1 MSSRWHHFLFSNIL
15 TLYRK
20 NLRRNSSRAPRKATK
35 EVDPND
41 SILSRTSY
49 SLPTT
54 PLATTFDEPLPQSKR
69 RKTQGSVN
77 GDEKA
82 RSPVQEAPEAP
93 SDRKVLGFQAVNTMP
108 AKVTPNGDSDK
119 PNGDTTQEDGSPKDH
134 STDYAVNSTTS
145 SNGRRQSQSA
155 KSQSSLHAYLEPQN
169 RRKSLPTE
177 SELAEPKQDEPN
189 TKTSTLDNSAT
200 QGNRRGR
207 KPRKSM
213 PAKLSNTE
221 DVENNINKSQDATPR
236 PGRKAKAAAQANAEA
251 LKLSSRKTRTPRNLA
266 ASKSSKDQ
274 NNGAADSTP
283 ASLPTGTRRR
293 YRKSIRNAAN
303 ATPSQP
309 ATGRKRGRP
318 AAETRDH
325 EMVDSA
331 LQSPDGAHSGND
343 TEMYG
348 DGFGA
353 EGPAS
358 PKSLANAARTSRRTR
373 KPTMRAMESLESE
386 KRYRRRK
393 AADEQLMESARAH
406 HPDLAVIAQR
416 LFELAAEAVSPD
428 FVATSEAK
436 TQLTQLKE
444 EYWAKKSQKES
455 TEAKPEEVLTSQ
467 PAFSKKTQVSEPWID
482 ERGWTHTGH
491 VNEHGE
497 EYLFAPQDFD
507 LYRPNNTYNDK
518 QLPEPPLRLR
528 SREQAEKDRV
538 FGFPPRIGER
548 NIPQK
553 SHAPF
558 MFENVEEEMAKIK
571 ARDEAR
577 QQGITVDRS
586 LSATEIRALIAQHGQ
601 GRPQSPSPKETP
613 KPVRRRRRRTQALA
627 EDGTEV
633 PAPKRGRKRRQPA
646 TAPSTPAQEPESP
659 DKKTMKIKLKFG
671 KGTAM
676 AIAQNGDGPN
686 SMNEPLGNSRKRALS
701 ATGDDSLVGTPG
713 LEERSSKIR
722 KLSTS
727 EADIVANPD
736 TPTAGDMRI
745 DATPAS
751 ASTQRTD
758 AGSSGTPRG
767 RPRRRGPAAVVN
779 ETQDHADGARGT
791 SARKEPA
798 TLSISESHDN
808 PSAEPAIESFDTV

>member
-1 MSSRWHHFLFSNIL
+1 MASFALFKHSNPML
-15 TLYRK
+15 K
-20 NLRRNSSRAPRKATK
+20 NIRRNSSRAPRKAK

-41 SILSRTSY
+41 PILSRTSY

-69 RKTQGSVN
+69 RKTQGSTQDSVN

-82 RSPVQEAPEAP
+82 PSPLQEASEAP
-93 SDRKVLGFQAVNTMP
+93 GRKVLGFQAVNTMP
-108 AKVTPNGDSDK
+108 AKVTPNGESDK
-119 PNGDTTQEDGSPKDH
+119 PNGDPTQEDGPPKDH
-134 STDYAVNSTTS
+134 STDDAAASTTS

-155 KSQSSLHAYLEPQN
+155 KSQPSLHAYLEPQN
-169 RRKSLPTE
+169 RRKSLATE
-177 SELAEPKQDEPN
+177 SELAEPKKDEPN
-189 TKTSTLDNSAT
+189 AKVSTLDNSAP
-200 QGNRRGR
+200 QRKRRA
-207 KPRKSM
+207 RKSM

-221 DVENNINKSQDATPR
+221 DVENNINKSQDNTPR

-251 LKLSSRKTRTPRNLA
+251 LKLSSRKPRTPRNIA

-274 NNGAADSTP
+274 SNGVADSTP

-293 YRKSIRNAAN
+293 YRKRNTTN
-303 ATPSQP
+303 ATPSQS

-318 AAETRDH
+318 TETRDH

-331 LQSPDGAHSGND
+331 LQSPDAAHSGND
-343 TEMYG
+343 TEMHG
-348 DGFGA
+348 DGFG

-358 PKSLANAARTSRRTR
+358 PKSLSNAARMSRRTR

-393 AADEQLMESARAH
+393 AADEQLMESAQAH

-455 TEAKPEEVLTSQ
+455 TETKTDETITSK
-467 PAFSKKTQVSEPWID
+467 PAFSKNSQVSEPWVD
-482 ERGWTHTGH
+482 ERGWMHTGH

-553 SHAPF
+553 NNGPF
-558 MFENVEEEMAKIK
+558 MSENVDEEMAKIK
-571 ARDEAR
+571 AREEAR

-586 LSATEIRALIAQHGQ
+586 LSAAEIHALIAQHG
-601 GRPQSPSPKETP
+601 RPQSSSPKETETP
-613 KPVRRRRRRTQALA
+613 KPVRRRRRRTQVLA
-627 EDGTEV
+627 EDGTEIQ
-633 PAPKRGRKRRQPA
+633 PQKRGRKRRQPA

-676 AIAQNGDGPN
+676 AVAQNGDGPTN
-686 SMNEPLGNSRKRALS
+686 TNENESLGNSRKRGLS
-701 ATGDDSLVGTPG
+701 DTGDNLVGTPG
-713 LEERSSKIR
+713 LEERSTKMR
-722 KLSTS
+722 KLSNPET
-727 EADIVANPD
+727 DVLANPH
-736 TPTAGDMRI
+736 TPTTTVSAGDTKM
-745 DATPAS
+745 DDTPAS
-751 ASTQRTD
+751 APSQRSD
-758 AGSSGTPRG
+758 PGSNDTPRG
-767 RPRRRGPAAVVN
+767 RPRRRGPAAVVT
-779 ETQDHADGARGT
+779 EPQDHADGARR
-791 SARKEPA
+791 SSVRKELA
-798 TLSISESHDN
+798 TPSISESHDN
-808 PSAEPAIESFDTV
+808 PSAEQTIESFDTV

>member
-1 MSSRWHHFLFSNIL
+1 MTSFALLKHSNPML
-15 TLYRK
+15 K
-20 NLRRNSSRAPRKATK
+20 NIRRNSSRAPRKAK

-41 SILSRTSY
+41 PILSRTSY

-54 PLATTFDEPLPQSKR
+54 PLATSFDEPLPQSKR
-69 RKTQGSVN
+69 RKTQGSTQDSVN

-82 RSPVQEAPEAP
+82 PSPLQEAPEAP
-93 SDRKVLGFQAVNTMP
+93 GRKVLGFQAVNTMP
-108 AKVTPNGDSDK
+108 AKVTPNGESDK
-119 PNGDTTQEDGSPKDH
+119 PNGDPTQEDGPPKDH
-134 STDYAVNSTTS
+134 PTDDAAASTTS

-155 KSQSSLHAYLEPQN
+155 KSQPSLHAYLEPQN
-169 RRKSLPTE
+169 RRKSLATE
-177 SELAEPKQDEPN
+177 SELAEPKKDEPN
-189 TKTSTLDNSAT
+189 AKVSTLDNSAP
-200 QGNRRGR
+200 QRKRRA
-207 KPRKSM
+207 RKSM

-221 DVENNINKSQDATPR
+221 DVENNINKSQDNTPR

-251 LKLSSRKTRTPRNLA
+251 LKLSSRKPRTPRNLA
-266 ASKSSKDQ
+266 VSKSSKDKS
-274 NNGAADSTP
+274 NGAAGSTP

-293 YRKSIRNAAN
+293 YRKRNTTN
-303 ATPSQP
+303 ATPSQS

-318 AAETRDH
+318 TETRDH

-331 LQSPDGAHSGND
+331 LQSPNAAHSGND
-343 TEMYG
+343 TEMHG
-348 DGFGA
+348 DGFG

-358 PKSLANAARTSRRTR
+358 PKSLSNAARMSRRTR

-393 AADEQLMESARAH
+393 AADEQLMESAQAH

-455 TEAKPEEVLTSQ
+455 TEAKPEEITSK
-467 PAFSKKTQVSEPWID
+467 PAFSKNTQVSESWVD
-482 ERGWTHTGH
+482 DRGWTHTGH

-548 NIPQK
+548 NVPQK
-553 SHAPF
+553 NNGPF
-558 MFENVEEEMAKIK
+558 MFENVDEEMAKIK
-571 ARDEAR
+571 AREEAR

-586 LSATEIRALIAQHGQ
+586 LSAAEIRALIDQH
-601 GRPQSPSPKETP
+601 GRPQSSSPKETETP
-613 KPVRRRRRRTQALA
+613 KPVRRRRRRTQVLA
-627 EDGTEV
+627 EDGTEIQ
-633 PAPKRGRKRRQPA
+633 PQKRGRKRRQPA

-676 AIAQNGDGPN
+676 AVAQNGDGPN
-686 SMNEPLGNSRKRALS
+686 NTNENESLGNSRKRGLS
-701 ATGDDSLVGTPG
+701 DTGDSLVGTPG
-713 LEERSSKIR
+713 LEERSTKMR
-722 KLSTS
+722 KLSNPET
-727 EADIVANPD
+727 DILANPH
-736 TPTAGDMRI
+736 TPTTTVSAGDAKM
-745 DATPAS
+745 DDTPAS
-751 ASTQRTD
+751 APSQRSDPGSND
-758 AGSSGTPRG
+758 APRG

-779 ETQDHADGARGT
+779 ESQDHADGARRR
-791 SARKEPA
+791 SVRKEPA
-798 TLSISESHDN
+798 TPSISESHDN
-808 PSAEPAIESFDTV
+808 PSAEQAIESFDTV